1 MYNVIMYSLNAQI
14 MRLIYLQIEISMLL
28 VWSEKVG
35 VVRVEDA
42 GVVDSIIVVSR
53 LAACDVNVNI
63 CLI

>member
-1 MYNVIMYSLNAQI
+1 
-14 MRLIYLQIEISMLL
+14 MLL

-42 GVVDSIIVVSR
+42 GVVDSIVVVAR

-63 CLI
+63 CLIRLQRRKGSNWGESYSRL